1 MHGLHA
7 RYLILIALFLGAFAL
22 MAVLDVPAGDQ
33 SPQWPVDDSLF
44 NVDGWIA
51 GEARVEFANGAAYV
65 TREFQ
70 TADGESAATLSLAT
84 SPAAKRIYRAGP
96 EVPFLG
102 NGYTVAE
109 APSELVPAAADLGAL
124 VARRGD
130 DQLLVIHTY
139 GERRGRFG
147 NGGGAWFLNLFD
159 AVLGAP
165 NDYYIGRVM
174 ARLDGDD
181 QTSAHAAVAL
191 AHSLFPRI
199 ATWYAHAS
207 TKSQSSDAQAS
218 TTTTENQHGMSR
230 PEGPEEI
237 QS

>member
-7 RYLILIALFLGAFAL
+7 RYLILIGLILCAIAVI
-22 MAVLDVPAGDQ
+22 AVLDVPTADE
-33 SPQWPVDDSLF
+33 SPQWPVDDNLF

-70 TADGESAATLSLAT
+70 TLDGASGATLSIAT
-84 SPAAKRIYRAGP
+84 STAAKRIYRAGP

-109 APSELVPAAADLGAL
+109 APSDLVPVAAEGAGGAL

-147 NGGGAWFLNLFD
+147 NGAGAWALNIFD
-159 AVLGAP
+159 AVLGEP
-165 NDYYIGRVM
+165 NDYYIARVM
-174 ARLDGDD
+174 TRLDRGD
-181 QTSAHAAVAL
+181 QASARAADAL
-191 AHSLFPRI
+191 AHTLFPRI

-207 TKSQSSDAQAS
+207 TRSQSSDAHAS
-218 TTTTENQHGMSR
+218 TTTTENQ
-230 PEGPEEI
+230 
-237 QS
+237 QT